1 MISCNV
7 RNFALARSFKGGFC
21 GFVARFF
28 FHNDSSSRTSISS
41 IPNTVCLSNT
51 SSHAK
56 IFPNPASR
64 VVVKSRILSRKFCVF
79 PNPTLYFGQLP
90 DLENTLPDPVFFNP
104 APRDGSKLERNE
116 KCCNFYCSSPIT
128 LVFPLFNPVLCG
140 DPIFS
145 IIIPKFT
152 SYPGSSPKWSETRLA
167 RFLKATRM

>member
-1 MISCNV
+1 MGLLP
-7 RNFALARSFKGGFC
+7 A
-21 GFVARFF
+21 FF

-90 DLENTLPDPVFFNP
+90 DPKNALPDPVFFNP

-116 KCCNFYCSSPIT
+116 KYCNFYCSSSIT

-140 DPIFS
+140 DQIFS
-145 IIIPKFT
+145 SIIPKFT

-167 RFLKATRM
+167 RFLNATRM